1 MYHRIFFSG
10 ANYFF
15 PSLVYARI
23 SRDVVPSLN
32 PSYRILFENVD
43 KAVEQGD
50 YPNPFPLHL
59 KCLAISS
66 LPVEDVPCVEVWDRR
81 GLVFSSHAGDAP
93 VADRS
98 NWSAEFGDGFFHVD
112 SDIVGDFSVMCR
124 FGGSHALI
132 RDKSTL
138 IFRYQNSTGLDICYY
153 DVVYVDSLYCLFLY
167 SFSSR

>member
-1 MYHRIFFSG
+1 MTI
-10 ANYFF
+10 
-15 PSLVYARI
+15 PLSLFLFECSI
-23 SRDVVPSLN
+23 SHDAVPTLN

-59 KCLAISS
+59 KCLAVSS

-81 GLVFSSHAGDAP
+81 GWLFFSLAVLVVTSLTAVLSFPGLVFSSHAGDAP
-93 VADRS
+93 VPDRS

-112 SDIVGDFSVMCR
+112 SEIIGDFSVMCR
-124 FGGSHALI
+124 FGGPHAMI

-138 IFRYQNSTGLDICYY
+138 IFRYQNSTGMLLEC
-153 DVVYVDSLYCLFLY
+153 
-167 SFSSR
+167 